1 MIDAEVHFSNKKISG
16 YHDIQ
21 QRTCVMGMNA
31 LIFWMPVQ
39 NWHGTY
45 LHHRDTVKCLKK
57 YILFEYLV
65 NAIIALLW
73 GIIAWRFLL
82 LAKQTP
88 TFSLL
93 SWVSYY
99 SFKLL
104 KMNAL
109 KVDLWPCFLSLS
121 MILLWQMSRRKILL
135 DIGAHWTQIDFN
147 IHEKFNLNF
156 PPGEGANLNF
166 RLVEG
171 ENLNSY
177 PWWGCRL
184 KNQWFLIFEQ
194 KLYFLSQCDSSIIDF
209 FA

>member
-1 MIDAEVHFSNKKISG
+1 MLLFPTILNYWLMRKCILVTKKYPVIMIYNNVH
-16 YHDIQ
+16 
-21 QRTCVMGMNA
+21 VMGINA

-45 LHHRDTVKCLKK
+45 LHHRRDTVKCLKK

-121 MILLWQMSRRKILL
+121 LYDSPLANES
-135 DIGAHWTQIDFN
+135 
-147 IHEKFNLNF
+147 EKNS
-156 PPGEGANLNF
+156 PG
-166 RLVEG
+166 
-171 ENLNSY
+171 
-177 PWWGCRL
+177 
-184 KNQWFLIFEQ
+184 
-194 KLYFLSQCDSSIIDF
+194 
-209 FA
+209 

>member
-1 MIDAEVHFSNKKISG
+1 MLLFPTILNYWLMRKCILVTKKYPVIMIYNNVH
-16 YHDIQ
+16 
-21 QRTCVMGMNA
+21 VMGINA

-135 DIGAHWTQIDFN
+135 DIGAVVHT
-147 IHEKFNLNF
+147 EPK
-156 PPGEGANLNF
+156 
-166 RLVEG
+166 
-171 ENLNSY
+171 ST
-177 PWWGCRL
+177 
-184 KNQWFLIFEQ
+184 
-194 KLYFLSQCDSSIIDF
+194 SILTKR
-209 FA
+209 

>member
-1 MIDAEVHFSNKKISG
+1 MIYNNVH
-16 YHDIQ
+16 
-21 QRTCVMGMNA
+21 VMGINA

-135 DIGAHWTQIDFN
+135 DIGAVKHTEPKSTSIFTKSWTLIF
-147 IHEKFNLNF
+147 
-156 PPGEGANLNF
+156 
-166 RLVEG
+166 
-171 ENLNSY
+171 
-177 PWWGCRL
+177 PWWGC
-184 KNQWFLIFEQ
+184 K
-194 KLYFLSQCDSSIIDF
+194 S
-209 FA
+209 

>member
-1 MIDAEVHFSNKKISG
+1 MIYNNVH
-16 YHDIQ
+16 
-21 QRTCVMGMNA
+21 VMGINA

-121 MILLWQMSRRKILL
+121 LWFSFGKWVGEKFSWISVHTEPKSTSIFTKSSTLIFHLVRVQILIFALLRVKILIL
-135 DIGAHWTQIDFN
+135 T
-147 IHEKFNLNF
+147 L
-156 PPGEGANLNF
+156 GEG
-166 RLVEG
+166 VDWKI
-171 ENLNSY
+171 S
-177 PWWGCRL
+177 
-184 KNQWFLIFEQ
+184 
-194 KLYFLSQCDSSIIDF
+194 DF
-209 FA
+209 

>member
-1 MIDAEVHFSNKKISG
+1 MCDGDERPNFL
-16 YHDIQ
+16 
-21 QRTCVMGMNA
+21 NA
-31 LIFWMPVQ
+31 RSKL
-39 NWHGTY
+39 TRY
-45 LHHRDTVKCLKK
+45 LSASSWYRQMSKKK

-109 KVDLWPCFLSLS
+109 KVDLWPCFFISLSLWFS
-121 MILLWQMSRRKILL
+121 FGKWVGEKFSWISVHTEPKSTSIFTKSSILIFHLVRVQILIFALLRVKILIL
-135 DIGAHWTQIDFN
+135 T
-147 IHEKFNLNF
+147 L
-156 PPGEGANLNF
+156 GEGVA
-166 RLVEG
+166 VDWKI
-171 ENLNSY
+171 S
-177 PWWGCRL
+177 
-184 KNQWFLIFEQ
+184 
-194 KLYFLSQCDSSIIDF
+194 DF
-209 FA
+209 

>member
-21 QRTCVMGMNA
+21 QRTCDGDKRPNFLNA
-31 LIFWMPVQ
+31 RSKL
-39 NWHGTY
+39 TRY
-45 LHHRDTVKCLKK
+45 LSASSWYRQMSKKK

-194 KLYFLSQCDSSIIDF
+194 KLYFLS
-209 FA
+209 

>member
-1 MIDAEVHFSNKKISG
+1 
-16 YHDIQ
+16 
-21 QRTCVMGMNA
+21 MNA
-31 LIFWMPVQ
+31 RSKL
-39 NWHGTY
+39 TRY
-45 LHHRDTVKCLKK
+45 LSASSWYRQMSKKK

-121 MILLWQMSRRKILL
+121 LWFSFGKWV
-135 DIGAHWTQIDFN
+135 G
-147 IHEKFNLNF
+147 EKFSWISVHTEPKSTSIFTKKFKLNF
-156 PPGEGANLNF
+156 SPGESANLNF
-166 RLVEG
+166 RL
-171 ENLNSY
+171 Y
-177 PWWGCRL
+177 CWCRKSL
-184 KNQWFLIFEQ
+184 CTFQSHIFCINFCMKFLFEFIELLCICNIC
-194 KLYFLSQCDSSIIDF
+194 KS
-209 FA
+209 A